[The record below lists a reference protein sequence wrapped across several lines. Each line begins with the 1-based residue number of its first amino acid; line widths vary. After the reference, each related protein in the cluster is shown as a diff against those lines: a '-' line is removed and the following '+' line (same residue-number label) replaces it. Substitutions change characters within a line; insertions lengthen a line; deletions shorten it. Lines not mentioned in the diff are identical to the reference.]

1 MDAKSQAEL
10 EILMAADRWA
20 RDILRQD
27 KILDLEDQRL
37 FDTIMHYQR
46 LIRPPV
52 EIPPLNIPRP
62 PYIPSKELESYIEH
76 DMMEHDTMRY
86 SDIPTVPSP
95 AQGIP
100 AVRGDIKPIELENLW
115 TGKQKPE

>member
-27 KILDLEDQRL
+27 RLLDPVEQKL
-37 FDTIMHYQR
+37 FETIMHYQR
-46 LIRPPV
+46 LTRSIV
-52 EIPPLNIPRP
+52 EIPPPDIPRP
-62 PYIPSKELESYIEH
+62 PYIPSQELKSYIEP
-76 DMMEHDTMRY
+76 DTMRY

-95 AQGIP
+95 AQGMP
-100 AVRGDIKPIELENLW
+100 AVRRDIEPIELENLEW